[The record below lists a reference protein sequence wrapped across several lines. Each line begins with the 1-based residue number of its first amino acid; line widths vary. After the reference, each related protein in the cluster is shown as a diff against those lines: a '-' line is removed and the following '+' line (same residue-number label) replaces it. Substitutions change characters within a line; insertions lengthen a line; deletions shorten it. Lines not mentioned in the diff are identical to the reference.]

1 MASLTKEASKVQ
13 KRKMLVTKLRRQ
25 SEREL
30 EKASTL
36 AKRTSSGLVMLQK
49 KVESSREQLEDVAGV
64 LTQRLAQQESIQ
76 RLVAAAEERLKREK
90 ETKEQ
95 IEQELEFAD
104 SEDEKQRAQNAL
116 KTITDRIDELIEEI
130 KQRNKTAKKITQAIE
145 DYQKIKI
152 LIIN

>member
-1 MASLTKEASKVQ
+1 
-13 KRKMLVTKLRRQ
+13 MLVSKLKRQ

-36 AKRTSSGLVMLQK
+36 AKRSSSGLVLLQK

-90 ETKEQ
+90 DTKEQ

-104 SEDEKQRAQNAL
+104 SEEEKQRAQNAL
-116 KTITDRIDELIEEI
+116 KTISDRIDELIEEI

-145 DYQKIKI
+145 DYQKSKSSLSSKI
-152 LIIN
+152 